1 MAVGIKVTEL
11 NNIGTTTADD
21 LMYVVDDNNTISKKV
36 ALRNLLYD
44 NMVNFS
50 KLASNAVI
58 DDDTMLTASDNK
70 LATSESIKA
79 YVDNK
84 FISSGFGTYNGEESV
99 TLPNGLT
106 MKFGTCTLDS
116 HREVAVNFGTSF
128 SNVQQV
134 QLTYKDNP
142 DSGSFTLADLYY
154 KLLSV
159 NGFTAVGNEA
169 GKTIT
174 WMAIGR

>member
-21 LMYVVDDNNTISKKV
+21 LMYVVDDNNNISKKV
-36 ALRNLLYD
+36 ELRNLLYD
-44 NMVNFS
+44 NMVGFS
-50 KLASNAVI
+50 KLSNNAVR
-58 DDDTMLTASDNK
+58 DDDTMGNATNTT

-84 FISSGFGTYNGEESV
+84 FIDSGLGTYDGGESV

-106 MKFGTCTLDS
+106 MKFGTCTLGSTRSAD
-116 HREVAVNFGTSF
+116 VTFGTSF

-134 QLTYKDNP
+134 QLTYIGDP
-142 DSGSFTLADLYY
+142 VSGNTTLAELYY
-154 KLLSV
+154 KSLSV
-159 NGFTAVGNEA
+159 NGFTVA
-169 GKTIT
+169 GAQDGRSVS